1 MLPSMRFQTRERRMN
16 LDVAGARTAREVA
29 GWVPPLARLG
39 YAAKGVVYGL
49 VGWIALRAA
58 MEAGSPEGAS
68 GALAE
73 LTDERGGSLM
83 LVLVAAGLLCH
94 VLWRVVQAVL
104 DPEHPRGSDAK
115 RWAMRAF
122 YGLSAVIYG
131 SLAWTAWRLSRGA
144 SDGGDA
150 GEGRELW
157 IRTLLEQ
164 PLGTWLVMLVGIGV
178 MGYGLHQLRKAWT
191 GDVDRKMAGADVRV
205 SRGVHLLGRVG
216 TAARG
221 VVLLPIG
228 WFVFVAGR
236 EFRSDAAAGTED
248 VLRMLGHGW
257 LLVAVAVGLMAYG
270 AHQVAKALY
279 RRIDGPG

>member
-1 MLPSMRFQTRERRMN
+1 MN
-16 LDVAGARTAREVA
+16 LDVAGARTAHEVA

-49 VGWIALRAA
+49 VGWIAMRAA
-58 MEAGSPEGAS
+58 MDAGSPEGAS

-73 LTDERGGSLM
+73 LTDERGGGIM
-83 LVLVAAGLLCH
+83 LVLIAAGLLCH
-94 VLWRVVQAVL
+94 VLWRAVQAVL
-104 DPEHPRGSDAK
+104 DPEHPRGPDAK

-122 YGLSAVIYG
+122 YALSAAIYG

-144 SDGGDA
+144 GGQGDP
-150 GEGRELW
+150 GEGRQLW

-164 PLGTWLVMLVGIGV
+164 PLGSWLVMLAGLGV
-178 MGYGLHQLRKAWT
+178 MGYGLHQLHKAWT
-191 GDVDRKMAGADVRV
+191 GDVDRKMGVGHARV
-205 SRGVHLLGRVG
+205 SRGVHLVGRIG

-236 EFRSDAAAGTED
+236 EYRSDAAAGTED

-257 LLVAVAVGLMAYG
+257 LLAAVAIGLAAYG
-270 AHQVAKALY
+270 VHQVAKALY
-279 RRIDGPG
+279 RRIDGPA